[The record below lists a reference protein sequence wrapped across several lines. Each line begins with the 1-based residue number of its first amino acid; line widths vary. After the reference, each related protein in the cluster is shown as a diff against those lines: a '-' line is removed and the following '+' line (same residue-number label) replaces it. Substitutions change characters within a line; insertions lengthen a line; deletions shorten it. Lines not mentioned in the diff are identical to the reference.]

1 MPGKEEADSPDRG
14 EETGET
20 NAGVDGEDL
29 RDPNMSGDE
38 N

>member
-1 MPGKEEADSPDRG
+1 MPGKEEADSCDRG

-20 NAGVDGEDL
+20 NAGADGEDA
-29 RDPNMSGDE
+29 RDPNMNNDE